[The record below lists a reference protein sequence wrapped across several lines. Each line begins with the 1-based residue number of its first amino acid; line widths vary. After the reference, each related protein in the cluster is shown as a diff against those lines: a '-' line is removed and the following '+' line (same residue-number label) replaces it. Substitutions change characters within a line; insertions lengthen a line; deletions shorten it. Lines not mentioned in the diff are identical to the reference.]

1 MINGMRQLPTAT
13 DNFNTLISLRFSSR
27 NRSRRRHCRSRLGSP
42 PPETNTCRLVC
53 YRTGDA
59 LAGMDCRL
67 LAADGPRSESVN
79 VRPQLRRL
87 RACFRRSSWSLL
99 LLWILLALLLD
110 RWPAAAAMRPG
121 RVQELRQETV
131 EMFYHGFDNYMKIA
145 FPEDE
150 V

>member
-1 MINGMRQLPTAT
+1 M
-13 DNFNTLISLRFSSR
+13 
-27 NRSRRRHCRSRLGSP
+27 
-42 PPETNTCRLVC
+42 
-53 YRTGDA
+53 
-59 LAGMDCRL
+59 
-67 LAADGPRSESVN
+67 AADGPRSESVN

-87 RACFRRSSWSLL
+87 RACSGRSSWSLL
-99 LLWILLALLLD
+99 LLWTLLALLLD